1 MTALHP
7 ARRLRPIPTVL
18 ALLAVVA
25 LTALSACSSKS
36 PSTTAARPTTDA
48 RLSIVSPTPNA
59 VTPPDLTIQLQL
71 DGAEVVPES
80 TGPLRPDRGHIHVSV
95 DGQLVSMAYGTSQ
108 DLHGLQP
115 GNHTMQAEFV
125 ATDHAPFQNRVVA
138 AVIFKV
144 QP

>member
-1 MTALHP
+1 MTF
-7 ARRLRPIPTVL
+7 LRPPRRPRLLLLVVL
-18 ALLAVVA
+18 TAVVV
-25 LTALSACSSKS
+25 TAGACSSKS
-36 PSTTAARPTTDA
+36 PSTATARPTTAA

-71 DGAEVVPES
+71 DGAEVVQET
-80 TGPLRPDRGHIHVSV
+80 TGPLRGDRGHIHVSV
-95 DGQLVSMAYGTSQ
+95 DGQLVSMAFGTSQ

-125 ATDHAPFQNRVVA
+125 ATDHAPFQNRVIA

>member
-1 MTALHP
+1 MTASP
-7 ARRLRPIPTVL
+7 SARPLRL
-18 ALLAVVA
+18 LLPAVVA
-25 LTALSACSSKS
+25 LVALTACSAKS
-36 PSTTAARPTTDA
+36 PSTTAARPTTAA

-59 VTPPDLTIQLQL
+59 VTPPDLTIELKL
-71 DGAEVVPES
+71 EGAEVVQTT
-80 TGPLRPDRGHIHVSV
+80 TGPLRSDQGHIHVSV

-115 GNHTMQAEFV
+115 GDHTLQAEFV
-125 ATDHAPFQNRVVA
+125 ATDHAPFQNRVIA